1 MEALVAPEI
10 ETYAAK
16 HSTPESSIFTDLVKI
31 THEKTD
37 LPQMQVGR
45 LEGALLRVLVRLTGA
60 KRVLEI
66 GTFTGYSALAMAEGL
81 PEEGRLITLD
91 IDEKTNAIAQEAW
104 DKSPHGKK
112 IEARLGPAA
121 ATIESLDGSFDM
133 AFIDADKANYT
144 RYWDLVVPKIRT
156 GGLIA
161 VDNVLWSGRVLNPS
175 DESDKAI
182 VAFNTHAAS
191 DARVDCAMLT
201 VRDGVLL
208 AVKK

>member
-1 MEALVAPEI
+1 MVSLIAPEL
-10 ETYAAK
+10 EAYAAK
-16 HSTPESSIFTDLVKI
+16 HSTPESAVFTQLVKD
-31 THEKTD
+31 TRAKTD

-45 LEGALLRVLVRLTGA
+45 LEGALLRVLVRLCGA
-60 KRVLEI
+60 KRVLEV

-81 PEEGRLITLD
+81 PDDGILITLD
-91 IDEKTNAIAQEAW
+91 IDAKTNAIAREAW
-104 DKSPHGKK
+104 EKSPHGGK
-112 IEARLGPAA
+112 IEARLGAA
-121 ATIESLDGSFDM
+121 VETIAGLNGEFDM
-133 AFIDADKANYT
+133 AFIDADKENYT
-144 RYWDLVVPKIRT
+144 RYWDLIVPKIRR

-175 DESDKAI
+175 DDTDRAI
-182 VAFNTHAAS
+182 AAFNAHAAN